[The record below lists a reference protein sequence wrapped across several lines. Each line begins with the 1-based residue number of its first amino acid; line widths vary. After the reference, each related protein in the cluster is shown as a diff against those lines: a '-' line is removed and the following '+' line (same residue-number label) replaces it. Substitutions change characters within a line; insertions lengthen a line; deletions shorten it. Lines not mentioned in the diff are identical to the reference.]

1 MGILME
7 KKIPCEIYSRVVG
20 YMRPL
25 QQWNLGKKEEF
36 QDRNQYKQEEIF
48 KSKKFTEENQCRV

>member
-1 MGILME
+1 ME